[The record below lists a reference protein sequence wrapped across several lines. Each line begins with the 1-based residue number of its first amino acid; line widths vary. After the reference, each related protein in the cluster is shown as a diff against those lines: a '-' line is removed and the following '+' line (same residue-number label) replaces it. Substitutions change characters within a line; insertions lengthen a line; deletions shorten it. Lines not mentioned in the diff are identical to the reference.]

1 MFKPGGK
8 TFLAQGG
15 DRSFRGSK
23 YSMRYYY
30 YYYST
35 TTTTTLKQSDLASPN
50 LTAYFVRRRKTLNV
64 EVLNFNVKKLLGQN
78 LLNIL

>member
-1 MFKPGGK
+1 MYKAA
-8 TFLAQGG
+8 TVE
-15 DRSFRGSK
+15 
-23 YSMRYYY
+23 
-30 YYYST
+30 T
-35 TTTTTLKQSDLASPN
+35 TASEDPNIQCDLSVTTTLKPSDLASPN

>member
-1 MFKPGGK
+1 MYKAATEASEDPNIQCD
-8 TFLAQGG
+8 L
-15 DRSFRGSK
+15 SV
-23 YSMRYYY
+23 
-30 YYYST
+30 
-35 TTTTTLKQSDLASPN
+35 TTTLKPSDLASPN